1 MSLTVTQQYSL
12 ISNLFDIDSEKDR
25 NGVIIERK
33 HLATINE
40 EVTWLWLSNRSSL
53 FYQMQSK
60 FV

>member
-40 EVTWLWLSNRSSL
+40 EVT
-53 FYQMQSK
+53 
-60 FV
+60 